1 MYMDARLLLVKF
13 SRELDEAEAP
23 VIQAEALFRQQ
34 EPAIFQAEAPVGCP
48 KPWDLGVESAES
60 AGTFSKLYPRAV
72 PRIMR
77 VCAREEKWVQN
88 FFKTASP
95 TARR

>member
-1 MYMDARLLLVKF
+1 MDARLLLVEF
-13 SRELDEAEAP
+13 SRELDAAEAP

-60 AGTFSKLYPRAV
+60 ASIFLARVYKVRGGLSKRTCISGTYRHT
-72 PRIMR
+72 
-77 VCAREEKWVQN
+77 E
-88 FFKTASP
+88 
-95 TARR
+95 

>member
-1 MYMDARLLLVKF
+1 MDVRLLLVEF

-34 EPAIFQAEAPVGCP
+34 EAVIFQAEAPVDCP
-48 KPWDLGVESAES
+48 KPWDLGVRGAR
-60 AGTFSKLYPRAV
+60 TFSKLYLRAF

-77 VCAREEKWVQN
+77 GHAREEKRVQI
-88 FFKTASP
+88 FGEW
-95 TARR
+95 